1 VEFWITT
8 MRLARLTRLATTLAG
23 GAILLQVGGCA
34 PTEAFEFIQTIL
46 LGITAAGAVVII
58 QEI

>member
-1 VEFWITT
+1 